1 MGVSIADMSD
11 PAYGVGCRSNSPAS
25 DPPIVCE
32 SDLAISTTFFST
44 FPQSVY
50 LVELNATNS
59 QEASGG
65 NLAQLSARAN
75 VLQYLLSALTSARAR
90 DRLDYFYHLNL
101 AKNVVY
107 LFSFQG
113 TTMLNV
119 NQLTFVT

>member
-65 NLAQLSARAN
+65 DLAQLSARVN
-75 VLQYLLSALTSARAR
+75 VLSQISAICTYVCTCSRPSRLFLPPQSSKKCCLL
-90 DRLDYFYHLNL
+90 
-101 AKNVVY
+101 V
-107 LFSFQG
+107 LFSRY
-113 TTMLNV
+113 NDV
-119 NQLTFVT
+119 KC